1 MCVCVCVCA
10 CKHCT
15 TIVMYTVITLLHVYI
30 NYKSILCDCAC
41 HFRPPTLEA
50 WPKPPPPPTL
60 HQPAAPPTT
69 PLSPPSTRPPPS
81 HTVHKAPASSQPP
94 FDPAHHHTVDL
105 LSITA
110 YESTINNSSAI
121 GISSQ
126 QQQQQ
131 HYQDLMLSHPPPVP
145 HTNPPTSE
153 SCIGHTYS
161 GIDTHPPKLSAGNSA
176 SGSEEGDG
184 KVGLDVLTEV
194 VEKSRDANSYSA
206 QQKSPSVSCFTA
218 QESHQPATLLSHE
231 SSPPLVME
239 PHSEDIL
246 WSSQYSTWS
255 EDETGTSLSADTPIS
270 LGGAA
275 TGAPSTLLAPP
286 PSVSLPPS
294 LPLHSPN
301 LPISVPTYSST
312 SQPHTFTHA
321 HPHTLTPSQQQPLS
335 ISQFS
340 NSILTPSTASGY
352 SLTPVSFLPDPS
364 PPPTTAGHTA
374 QGGQDNTS
382 GNQTQTSTSELPLG
396 HSEGNVKHHLSEHII
411 RDTHLE
417 PHQIGSIPVSLP
429 HPNLSLATDDTDAVP
444 TGQQDTPPCP
454 DTSTEMTR
462 SLDTTPTHTTLQIAA
477 EIESDSDPSLSTVT
491 TTPNLPLSH
500 NVPNTT
506 KYFDIVSQLA
516 SPLSPSSLQ
525 TAHPLTTHSLTTTTT
540 SPPPPL
546 PPSSTSAAVSL
557 QEAFLRRKV
566 DFVKQSQKRLEQI
579 KTNVSE
585 RRIQSSLRSD
595 STRKQGSSVHG
606 HPRQKAKKVF
616 SKTENQTLET
626 PSKLQ
631 SSSSTDCSKHPLPG
645 KEKSGGG
652 GDGKENRKRVVT
664 FSSPVMCSSH
674 SSGMFSPPLEHKGM
688 NMCTVLSLLQF
699 ITSVHVHVH
708 GFVCIVCLG
717 CLFLSFT

>member
-1 MCVCVCVCA
+1 
-10 CKHCT
+10 
-15 TIVMYTVITLLHVYI
+15 
-30 NYKSILCDCAC
+30 
-41 HFRPPTLEA
+41 
-50 WPKPPPPPTL
+50 
-60 HQPAAPPTT
+60 
-69 PLSPPSTRPPPS
+69 
-81 HTVHKAPASSQPP
+81 
-94 FDPAHHHTVDL
+94 
-105 LSITA
+105 
-110 YESTINNSSAI
+110 
-121 GISSQ
+121 
-126 QQQQQ
+126 
-131 HYQDLMLSHPPPVP
+131 MLSHPPPVP
-145 HTNPPTSE
+145 PTNPPTSK

-161 GIDTHPPKLSAGNSA
+161 GIDTHTPKSSAGNSA
-176 SGSEEGDG
+176 SGPEEGDG

-194 VEKSRDANSYSA
+194 MEKSRDANSYSA
-206 QQKSPSVSCFTA
+206 QQKFPSVSCFTA
-218 QESHQPATLLSHE
+218 QEPHQPATPLSHE

-239 PHSEDIL
+239 PHSEDTL

-255 EDETGTSLSADTPIS
+255 EDETGTSLSADTLTS

-286 PSVSLPPS
+286 PSVSLPSS
-294 LPLHSPN
+294 LPLHSQN

-312 SQPHTFTHA
+312 SQPHTFTHV

-335 ISQFS
+335 ICQFS
-340 NSILTPSTASGY
+340 NSIPTPSTASGY

-364 PPPTTAGHTA
+364 PLPAIAGHTA
-374 QGGQDNTS
+374 QGGQDYTN
-382 GNQTQTSTSELPLG
+382 GNQTQTSTSELPPG
-396 HSEGNVKHHLSEHII
+396 HSEGIVKHGLSEHINL
-411 RDTHLE
+411 DTHLE
-417 PHQIGSIPVSLP
+417 PRQIGSIPVSLP

-444 TGQQDTPPCP
+444 TRQQGTPPCP

-491 TTPNLPLSH
+491 TTPNLPLPH
-500 NVPNTT
+500 NNMPNTA
-506 KYFDIVSQLA
+506 KCFDIISQLA

-525 TAHPLTTHSLTTTTT
+525 TAHPLTTHSLITPTTS
-540 SPPPPL
+540 SPPPPPLPL

-566 DFVKQSQKRLEQI
+566 DFVKQSHMRLEQI
-579 KTNVSE
+579 KTNVSD

-606 HPRQKAKKVF
+606 HPRQKAKKAF

-626 PSKLQ
+626 PSQLQ
-631 SSSSTDCSKHPLPG
+631 SSSSTICSKHPLPG

-652 GDGKENRKRVVT
+652 GGGKENRRRVVT